1 LECGDPPGPILL
13 EAMRQAKARGYVIG
27 SGSDRVRS
35 DQQRLWDIHG
45 IDVDFVGGKHHLDEV
60 RNQFEASRY
69 IHIGDT
75 DVDRYYAEA
84 AGFEFLHV
92 EELDGVSNALA
103 GADFFDWLG

>member
-1 LECGDPPGPILL
+1 
-13 EAMRQAKARGYVIG
+13 MREAKARGFVIG

-45 IDVDFVGGKHHLDEV
+45 IEVDFVGGKHHLEAV
-60 RNQFEASRY
+60 RDQFEATRY

-75 DVDRYYAEA
+75 DVDRHYAEA

-92 EELDGVSNALA
+92 EDLDGISSALS
-103 GADFFDWLG
+103 GPDFFDWLG

>member
-1 LECGDPPGPILL
+1 
-13 EAMRQAKARGYVIG
+13 MRQAKAKGYVVG

-45 IDVDFVGGKHHLDEV
+45 IEVDFVGGKHHLGEL

-75 DVDRYYAEA
+75 DVDRYYAKT

-92 EELDGVSNALA
+92 EDLDGVSNALA